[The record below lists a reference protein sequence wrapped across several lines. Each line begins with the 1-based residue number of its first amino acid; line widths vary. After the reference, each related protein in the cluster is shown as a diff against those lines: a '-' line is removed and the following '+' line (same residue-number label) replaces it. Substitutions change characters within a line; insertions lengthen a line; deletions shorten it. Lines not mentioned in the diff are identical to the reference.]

1 MKQVIPRDYQ
11 PNDEVLARLAQCGV
25 DREFALSLVLEFV
38 IYWQERG
45 DTTHSWSSKFVTHA
59 MHEWRRYEIML
70 AQGRAHI
77 AMHIKWF
84 PNQNVLWA
92 IAEQKIPE
100 AFVLSVLPEFRIYWM
115 DQGLVTNAW
124 NSKFI
129 GHVRYRWQT
138 RSVSVPSHVNNKPT
152 RQHSLVGDITD
163 RSWAAEYTG
172 GRKDGNR

>member
-45 DTTHSWSSKFVTHA
+45 TSTHSWSSKFITHV
-59 MHEWRRYEIML
+59 MHEWRRHEIML
-70 AQGRAHI
+70 AQERAHF
-77 AMHIKWF
+77 AMHIEWI
-84 PNQNVLWA
+84 PNKHVLWA
-92 IAEQKIPE
+92 LAEQRIPE
-100 AFVLSVLPEFRIYWM
+100 EFALSVLPEFRIFWI

-129 GHVRYRWQT
+129 GHVRYRWQN
-138 RSVSVPSHVNNKPT
+138 RVVSVPANLINKPT
-152 RQHSLVGDITD
+152 RQHSLVADVTD
-163 RSWAAEYTG
+163 REWAAEYRG
-172 GRKDGNR
+172 GSKDGKH